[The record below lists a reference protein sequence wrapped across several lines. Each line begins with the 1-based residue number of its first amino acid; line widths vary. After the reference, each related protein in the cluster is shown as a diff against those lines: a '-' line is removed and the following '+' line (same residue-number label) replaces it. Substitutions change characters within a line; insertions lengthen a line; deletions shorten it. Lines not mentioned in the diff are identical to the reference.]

1 MTALDTIMI
10 WLSQWGLLIPVACVL
25 LTKDRKIILTSL
37 ISFVITYG
45 VSDIIKGIVVR
56 PRPFVVG
63 DAQLIGPQP
72 SDQWSFPSK
81 HASTSF
87 SLATTVFPNQRVLGW
102 IALISAV
109 LISYSRVYLGV
120 HYWSDIIAGAIL
132 GTAITYGTSRVLQHL
147 EQRNSKRK
155 RK

>member
-1 MTALDTIMI
+1 MLDAVML
-10 WLSQWGLLIPVACVL
+10 WLSQWGLLIPIACVL
-25 LTKDRKIILTSL
+25 LTKDRKAIITAL
-37 ISFVITYG
+37 ISFIITYG
-45 VSDIIKGIVVR
+45 LSDVIKGIVVR
-56 PRPFVVG
+56 PRPFAVG

-87 SLATTVFPNQRVLGW
+87 SLATSVVLNQRILGW
-102 IALISAV
+102 IALISAI

-120 HYWSDIIAGAIL
+120 HYWSDILAGAVL
-132 GTAITYGTSRVLQHL
+132 GSTVTYVTARVIRHL
-147 EQRNSKRK
+147 ESRNNKRK